1 LAALNAVIRHR
12 AASLALGATVLL
24 TVIKLSVAFFS
35 GSVGVLSEGI
45 HSFLDVVSAALAFFT
60 VREAG
65 KPADEDHPFGH
76 GKIETLSSLFEALLL
91 VVAAGIII
99 FEGVNQ
105 LQNPEPIHHTW
116 IAMGT
121 IGFSIAVSYYVYK
134 NNIQAA
140 RKTESSA
147 LTVNSL
153 HFLSDVVASVAILV
167 GLVLLK
173 LTGKIVIDALMA
185 FAVAA
190 YILVV
195 SAKQVK
201 EALLE
206 LSDKQL
212 PEIEIRQIREILETF
227 KEKMIEAHDLRTRR
241 SGATRHVDFHL
252 VVCRYMTVETSHAV
266 CDEMESELLAK
277 FPNASVNIHVEPCEI
292 QITHCN
298 LSCPLYPQS
307 DPKLK
312 GAQIG

>member
-1 LAALNAVIRHR
+1 MAALNRETRHR
-12 AASLALGATVLL
+12 AASLALGATILL
-24 TVIKLSVAFFS
+24 TVMKLSVAFFS

-45 HSFLDVVSAALAFFT
+45 HSFLDLVSAALAYFT
-60 VREAG
+60 IREAG

-76 GKIETLSSLFEALLL
+76 GKIETLSSLFESLLL

-99 FEGVNQ
+99 FEGVGQ
-105 LQNPEPIHHTW
+105 LQHPEPIHYP
-116 IAMGT
+116 ILAMAS
-121 IGFSIAVSYYVYK
+121 IGFSILISYAVYK

-140 RKTESSA
+140 RLTESSA

-153 HFLSDVVASVAILV
+153 HFLSDVVASVAILI

-201 EALLE
+201 EALFE

-212 PEIEIRQIREILETF
+212 PDSEIEQIRNILKTF
-227 KEKMIEAHDLRTRR
+227 KEKVIEAHDLRTRR
-241 SGATRHVDFHL
+241 SGATRHIDFHL
-252 VVCRYMTVETSHAV
+252 VVCRYLTVEASHGV
-266 CDEMESELLAK
+266 CDEMEHKLMAK
-277 FPNASVNIHVEPCEI
+277 FPTASVNIHVEPCEI
-292 QITHCN
+292 EITHCN
-298 LSCPLYPQS
+298 LACPLF
-307 DPKLK
+307 K
-312 GAQIG
+312 GASHG